1 MRVDAIK
8 VLTKGRCKPKS
19 RHMRN
24 IEALETQLQI
34 YCENSQSSGTVNAK
48 KQSSKTN

>member
-1 MRVDAIK
+1 
-8 VLTKGRCKPKS
+8 
-19 RHMRN
+19 MRN